1 MANISLTI
9 IKPDA
14 FEKGYAGKI
23 IDDIIKGGF
32 NLVAMKLYQ
41 MSEDEAKRFY
51 SIHSEKP
58 FFSELIYY
66 ITSGPIIVA
75 IVKKENAVED
85 FRLLIGNT
93 DPTKADEGTIRAKFG
108 TSITNNAI
116 HGSDSNEN
124 AELEASYFFSLFE
137 RY

>member
-1 MANISLTI
+1 LPP
-9 IKPDA
+9 KVLPWVP
-14 FEKGYAGKI
+14 G
-23 IDDIIKGGF
+23 
-32 NLVAMKLYQ
+32 V
-41 MSEDEAKRFY
+41 
-51 SIHSEKP
+51 
-58 FFSELIYY
+58 